1 MEKIIIFYD
10 MFKYIVFQMRQK
22 VLSWSKGLTLYIL
35 VAPKCVL
42 ANSEDPDEMK
52 KVNKQCLLDTP
63 AQ

>member
-1 MEKIIIFYD
+1 
-10 MFKYIVFQMRQK
+10 MRQK

-52 KVNKQCLLDTP
+52 KVNKRCLLDTP